1 MEKKMVRF
9 KLKEELSPEAR
20 QEIEDLFARRLKA
33 TIIKDKTKGNKGKWV
48 VKLKKPDLFT
58 TEAMELIFKKAGARK
73 LLRDVS
79 IGDEGD
85 GEDD

>member
-20 QEIEDLFARRLKA
+20 EKIEALFATRLKA

-58 TEAMELIFKKAGARK
+58 AESVELVFKKAGVK
-73 LLRDVS
+73 KIMRDVA
-79 IGDEGD
+79 IGDNGD